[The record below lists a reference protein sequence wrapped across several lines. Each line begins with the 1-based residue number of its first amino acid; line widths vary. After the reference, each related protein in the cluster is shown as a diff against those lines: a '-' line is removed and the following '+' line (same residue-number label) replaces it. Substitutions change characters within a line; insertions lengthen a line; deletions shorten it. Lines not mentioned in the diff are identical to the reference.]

1 MKIIK
6 VLIVDDSVV
15 IRQGITAMLST
26 QSDIS
31 IVGAAR
37 NGEEAITIARQEK
50 PDVVLLDLD
59 MPKLDGFG
67 AISGLHE
74 VAPSSKILIFTAYGA
89 PEKVFRAIKT
99 GAIGY
104 LLKDSTWEQI
114 LQAIRDVSEGQA
126 FIDSSVA
133 FKLIQEYNL
142 TPKPAQTPPPAE
154 PIIQKLGLTKRE
166 FQVLNLLAKG
176 KSNHE
181 IAAKLVLQEP
191 TVAKYVGN
199 VLEKMQVTSRT
210 QAAIIARDE
219 GMGKTES
226 EPDEKE

>member
-74 VAPSSKILIFTAYGA
+74 VAPSSKILIFTAYGD

-126 FIDSSVA
+126 FIDLS
-133 FKLIQEYNL
+133 LIH
-142 TPKPAQTPPPAE
+142 
-154 PIIQKLGLTKRE
+154 I
-166 FQVLNLLAKG
+166 
-176 KSNHE
+176 
-181 IAAKLVLQEP
+181 
-191 TVAKYVGN
+191 
-199 VLEKMQVTSRT
+199 
-210 QAAIIARDE
+210 
-219 GMGKTES
+219 
-226 EPDEKE
+226 